1 MRRKKSYLI
10 EKITRFRM
18 FNILDC
24 MQKKSNIKVSF
35 YKRNILNKTHEGYE
49 VIMRVQYQGKRYSI
63 SGTGIYIPVSA
74 KMEMDKIIMK
84 ETSSMNYYNNLLDI
98 LSTHFLMYCDRVIY
112 KKQRLSAEDI
122 RNFKFDKEIAPYAM
136 KLADIIADYLDERER
151 RDTPLNHQRYIHNLQ
166 LFLDFY
172 LEYTQTSIFDDE
184 YFTEYLMQDFY
195 EHLKTHYKTTTTN
208 TIMNRIT
215 AFMNYLVRLGWI
227 KRNPIL
233 EIRKEK
239 VMPNRRW
246 LPEDIVLSLYEVD
259 LPTSSLTFARDIFLF
274 SCFTGISFIDIKQL
288 KWENLV
294 EIGGDYWIKH
304 ARQKTQEPF
313 SVFLIQQAMDIIYA
327 QGNQNKAPQELIFP
341 QMTSN
346 SNINKSLKRIQE
358 ITGIAQSFSFHTAR
372 HTFATLALTHKM
384 PIETISRVLGHA
396 NVGTTQIYARII
408 DPKMRQDFQTFSRQI
423 TKQFT

>member
-136 KLADIIADYLDERER
+136 KLGDIIADYLDERER

-195 EHLKTHYKTTTTN
+195 EYLKNHYKTTTTN

>member
-74 KMEMDKIIMK
+74 KMEMDKVIMK
-84 ETSSMNYYNNLLDI
+84 ETFSMNYYNNLLDI

-136 KLADIIADYLDERER
+136 KLADIIEDYLDERER
-151 RDTPLNHQRYIHNLQ
+151 RDTSVNHQRYIHNLQ

-172 LEYTQTSIFDDE
+172 LEYTQVPIFDEE
-184 YFTEYLMQDFY
+184 YFTEDLMQDFY
-195 EHLKTHYKTTTTN
+195 EHLKNHYKTTTTN

-233 EIRKEK
+233 DVRKEK
-239 VMPNRRW
+239 VMPNRIW
-246 LPEDIVLSLYEVD
+246 LPEDIVHSLYEVD

-384 PIETISRVLGHA
+384 PIETISRVLGHT